1 MSSTS
6 EPEDKV
12 LFVTRLKSLVLHLWS
27 GSMAPSIGR
36 LSRVHL
42 YDEHRDRL
50 LELPVD
56 VISVFQGNYE
66 LVLWRSG
73 VTTFSVDLSL
83 VEGLRAENV
92 DKLNLPDY
100 MPVAMCLYSRKEAGD
115 QPDTWRRLRGGL
127 SELAEWNG
135 GYSSSGVRLG
145 SLLVANTL
153 NNGWMSDKHLTELCF
168 MLKPARQ
175 AYVLSTAL
183 RSTGLSEDYVTNGK
197 TVMDAARLVLER
209 GEEFAATLVKDLR

>member
-66 LVLWRSG
+66 LVLWRRAAKAAA
-73 VTTFSVDLSL
+73 
-83 VEGLRAENV
+83 EQAGLRQIRGVADLYDLVN
-92 DKLNLPDY
+92 DG
-100 MPVAMCLYSRKEAGD
+100 MPAFVEVLKEG
-115 QPDTWRRLRGGL
+115 
-127 SELAEWNG
+127 
-135 GYSSSGVRLG
+135 
-145 SLLVANTL
+145 
-153 NNGWMSDKHLTELCF
+153 
-168 MLKPARQ
+168 
-175 AYVLSTAL
+175 
-183 RSTGLSEDYVTNGK
+183 
-197 TVMDAARLVLER
+197 
-209 GEEFAATLVKDLR
+209 